1 MTKHNTGYHVALW
14 VLTMATSGVLCLLL
28 VPYFK
33 AAETILM
40 ITEVDRSE
48 LPQGRMVM
56 RS

>member
-1 MTKHNTGYHVALW
+1 MALW
-14 VLTMATSGVLCLLL
+14 VLTTATCGVLCLLL

-33 AAETILM
+33 TAERILM
-40 ITEVDRSE
+40 ITEVERSE

>member
-14 VLTMATSGVLCLLL
+14 LLTMATSGVLCLLL

-33 AAETILM
+33 AAERILM